1 MRQQF
6 ATVLV
11 ALMLVTAGC
20 SVGNTGPGDSGE
32 PSDGI
37 SGDATGTIDFYISDQ
52 PGAIEDFRHLNV
64 TIDQVAFQKADGEE
78 TDDEADSE
86 DGDDSGENATT
97 TTSPTEVD
105 DEAEG
110 NESDMQ
116 DENDSGLQ
124 TFDVEGRTVDLTR
137 LKGENATLLEEFEVE
152 NGTYTQVRI
161 SVSEINATLTDGSS
175 ADVKLPSEVLRI
187 NQEFVVGNNESVD
200 FVYDINVVKRGNSG
214 SYNIKPVAGQSGT
227 DVPIRRVDEDDEME
241 SKDGDDDDD
250 SDEMDETPTTT
261 ADGGESMGS
270 SGEQGQ
276 MNFYVSDQQNAIDD
290 FRYLNVTI
298 DEVSLRGPAANGSN
312 TTYAVDNR
320 TVDLTELKGDNATLL
335 RTFDV
340 PAGNYTKVFISIS
353 EVDGTLTDGSSTDV
367 KLPSSKLQLN
377 ENFEVT
383 ADSEVDFVYD
393 ITVIKRGNS
402 GSYNIKPVA
411 SESGTDVPI
420 KRVDEGGEDDEG
432 ADRQRDRGDEMA
444 GNETATFDAE
454 FLGNVTAGENATV
467 YVSQNGTAVENA
479 TVSYNGTDYATD
491 AQGNVTF
498 VVPSDAEEV
507 EVEITYEG
515 ESLTL
520 EATVDSGNEATTE
533 SGQESDGSEMGGS
546 GSGSDDGSSDRST
559 ETGTTTPTP
568 TPTETAN

>member
-20 SVGNTGPGDSGE
+20 SMGGTGPGDSGE
-32 PSDGI
+32 PSDGT
-37 SGDATGTIDFYISDQ
+37 SGDATGTINFYISDQ

-64 TIDQVAFQKADGEE
+64 TIDQVAFQQADGEE
-78 TDDEADSE
+78 TDDEAE
-86 DGDDSGENATT
+86 GENATT
-97 TTSPTEVD
+97 TPTEVD
-105 DEAEG
+105 DEADG
-110 NESDMQ
+110 NESDMA
-116 DENDSGLQ
+116 DGDDSGLQ
-124 TFDVEGRTVDLTR
+124 TFDVDSRTVDLTR

-152 NGTYTQVRI
+152 NGSYTQVRI

-227 DVPIRRVDEDDEME
+227 DVPIKRVDDDDEME
-241 SKDGDDDDD
+241 SEGGGDDDEG
-250 SDEMDETPTTT
+250 DEMDGTATPTPTP
-261 ADGGESMGS
+261 DGNESMGS

-320 TVDLTELKGDNATLL
+320 SVDLTALQGDNATLL
-335 RTFDV
+335 QTFDV
-340 PAGNYTKVFISIS
+340 PAGNYTKVFISVA
-353 EVDGTLTDGSSTDV
+353 EVDGTLTDGSSADV

-420 KRVDEGGEDDEG
+420 DRVDDDDESEDDEQRN
-432 ADRQRDRGDEMA
+432 DERDRGDEMA

-467 YVSQNGTAVENA
+467 SVSQNGTAVENA
-479 TVSYNGTDYATD
+479 TVSYNGTDYATNTE
-491 AQGNVTF
+491 GNVTF